1 MADQVEICNLALLDV
16 GAKTISAIDEGSVE
30 ANTCLDIYELYLK
43 EILGEHT
50 WDFQKKWVALAA
62 PTSYTN
68 IDEQYDYVYALPS
81 DYLRMSRMQDKKSL
95 YEIRGKV
102 MFTNV
107 EDAQIEYIWYASDKF
122 DPQNLPTYF
131 VKAFASRMKSTLAA
145 KLPKKG
151 AKAVD
156 FFKIYYDVDLPR
168 AKTLDARQGK
178 PSEQTQFGV
187 TNESDPWF
195 LARG

>member
-16 GAKTISAIDEGSVE
+16 GAKTISAIDEGTTESNV
-30 ANTCLDIYELYLK
+30 CQDIYELYLK
-43 EILGEHT
+43 EVLGEHT

-62 PTSYTN
+62 PTVTVN
-68 IDEQYDYVYALPS
+68 LDERYDYVYQLPS

-95 YEIRGKV
+95 YEVRAKQLY
-102 MFTNV
+102 TNV
-107 EDAQIEYIWYASDKF
+107 EVALIEYIWYASDKIDAQAF
-122 DPQNLPTYF
+122 PTYF
-131 VKAFASRMKSTLAA
+131 VTAFASRMKSTLAA

-151 AKAVD
+151 AKNIN
-156 FFKIYYDVDLPR
+156 FFKTYLEVDLPR
-168 AKTLDARQGK
+168 AKTADAIQGK
-178 PSEQTQFGV
+178 PSVQTQFGV